1 MVGVYTIIDARGLTV
16 GFGDP
21 IGPRVFPYLI
31 GTGMIVLSV
40 LLAVATARGDVAEA
54 EAGEDVDLT
63 SPADWVTVG
72 KLVGILVLNLLLVNL
87 LGWAI
92 TGTLLFAGC
101 AWALGSRTLIRDV
114 IVGAVHVGGQL
125 VLLLVPRRPAPA
137 RHPRRDPVMDTLN
150 LLLDG
155 FQNALTLENLAATPP
170 SASCSAPS
178 SACSPAS
185 ARRWRW
191 RCSCRSPTASTSPSR

>member
-1 MVGVYTIIDARGLTV
+1 VSETATRPPGTVDKAQYGLAAALLVVGVYTIFDARGLTV

-40 LLAVATARGDVAEA
+40 LLAVATSRGDRPQAD
-54 EAGEDVDLT
+54 AGEDVDLT

-72 KLVGILVLNLLLVNL
+72 KLVGILVLNLLLVNF
-87 LGWAI
+87 LGWAV

-114 IVGAVHVGGQL
+114 IVGAVMSVASWYFFWGLG
-125 VLLLVPRRPAPA
+125 VPL
-137 RHPRRDPVMDTLN
+137 DPGI
-150 LLLDG
+150 LDG
-155 FQNALTLENLAATPP
+155 IL
-170 SASCSAPS
+170 
-178 SACSPAS
+178 
-185 ARRWRW
+185 
-191 RCSCRSPTASTSPSR
+191 